1 MQLLTGV
8 LKDFH
13 YMSTTYPLRKSEKL
27 WERTWRTL
35 FQGDDRDVEEFFAVY
50 SEFFR
55 RYGYDVVTL
64 RPVSDRFSRAAARW
78 ETAGW
83 IR

>member
-1 MQLLTGV
+1 MG
-8 LKDFH
+8 KD
-13 YMSTTYPLRKSEKL
+13 LE
-27 WERTWRTL
+27 TL

-55 RYGYDVVTL
+55 RYGYDVVTFEACI
-64 RPVSDRFSRAAARW
+64 DRFSRAAARW
-78 ETAGW
+78 EDSRV